1 MKYCPNCGRELADDM
16 KFCGGCGTAQDFMPS
31 TKKKKSNGKGLLVLP
46 VLVVGAV
53 VCLALFFENK
63 DGKDDGNNRTS
74 SISTGEVEEN
84 EILDESDKDEVAE
97 KDTEIIWTYVEHF
110 YDLGPTTF
118 YLGSERIE
126 DSLSEKYEHDSEG
139 FIKKVF
145 HYNSNDELVY
155 TNDYIW
161 EENRNSLKCI
171 SYNSKNEVDG
181 TTEWNYEDGNLKSF
195 KDWDLDGNLTWEVH
209 FNEHGDILN
218 EMKYEGEVIE
228 RYEYVYNEDAKLI
241 SKFGYEDESLVE
253 KYEYFYDKWVS
264 LADILDLI
272 PLKTDSPEEYINKNR
287 HVELKDTAFY
297 YFLNVSDYRAVGEQ
311 EPYEFAMPEAKD
323 MLVNIKRVDF
333 MRQVKDDLYKRA
345 IDRKKIIYN
354 Y

>member
-1 MKYCPNCGRELADDM
+1 MRITGLLLVSLFFCISCTEKHDHRGKTPLVEVNGTFLYKEDLQSVLPAGLTKDDSLLFAEHYIRTWVEDLLLYEKAQNNIPDNEEIDRLVENYRKALIMHTYQEELI
-16 KFCGGCGTAQDFMPS
+16 GQRL
-31 TKKKKSNGKGLLVLP
+31 TKDIPEQEIAEYYEKNKELFKLDRPLVKGLFIKVPLTAPQLINVRKWYKSE
-46 VLVVGAV
+46 AQE
-53 VCLALFFENK
+53 A
-63 DGKDDGNNRTS
+63 
-74 SISTGEVEEN
+74 
-84 EILDESDKDEVAE
+84 
-97 KDTEIIWTYVEHF
+97 VEH
-110 YDLGPTTF
+110 L
-118 YLGSERIE
+118 
-126 DSLSEKYEHDSEG
+126 EKY
-139 FIKKVF
+139 
-145 HYNSNDELVY
+145 
-155 TNDYIW
+155 
-161 EENRNSLKCI
+161 
-171 SYNSKNEVDG
+171 
-181 TTEWNYEDGNLKSF
+181 SF
-195 KDWDLDGNLTWEVH
+195 QNAV
-209 FNEHGDILN
+209 
-218 EMKYEGEVIE
+218 
-228 RYEYVYNEDAKLI
+228 
-241 SKFGYEDESLVE
+241 